1 MPTVNF
7 VGNKA
12 FCLLVS
18 WVLRQRVSDT
28 LCGTKALLRRDYESM
43 PLSGGDRWGD
53 FDLLFGAAR
62 QKLRILEIP
71 IHYHERVA
79 GESKMNV
86 RREGPLFLGACLTGW
101 RMLRRP
107 ASVPWS
113 TRAPDRGWRTGA
125 VARAR
130 RMTRGGS
137 DGLLA
142 LYERAARTGALD
154 RPRPRRAFESLYLAY
169 KRLIEAGPVEG
180 LRELVPEGSTVV
192 DVGANI
198 GFFSLRF
205 ARWVGPAGR
214 VIAIEPEARNIASLR
229 ARVERAGLSD
239 VVDCIQAAAADRS
252 GVLRLA
258 LTPGHPGDHHLAK
271 FGEPVQA
278 VTARRADSTRSAAGV
293 AGQDR
298 RPRRRDDGDRRRPA
312 AARQATLRGIRG
324 GARTVAGARGV
335 LAARADRVARRTR
348 VRRSQAHPTRRR
360 STRAARRAARASRRQ
375 LDGLYRHPVSRRLDR
390 QRRIS
395 TM

>member
-1 MPTVNF
+1 
-7 VGNKA
+7 
-12 FCLLVS
+12 
-18 WVLRQRVSDT
+18 
-28 LCGTKALLRRDYESM
+28 
-43 PLSGGDRWGD
+43 
-53 FDLLFGAAR
+53 
-62 QKLRILEIP
+62 
-71 IHYHERVA
+71 
-79 GESKMNV
+79 
-86 RREGPLFLGACLTGW
+86 
-101 RMLRRP
+101 
-107 ASVPWS
+107 
-113 TRAPDRGWRTGA
+113 
-125 VARAR
+125 
-130 RMTRGGS
+130 MTRGGS

-229 ARVERAGLSD
+229 ARVERAGLSG

-278 VTARRADSTRSAAGV
+278 VTLDELTAQEVRRVSLVKIDV
-293 AGQDR
+293 Q
-298 RPRRRDDGDRRRPA
+298 
-312 AARQATLRGIRG
+312 
-324 GARTVAGARGV
+324 GAETMVIAGARRLLDKQRSAVFVEVHEPSLARGGSSPRELIESLVGLGFAGHRLTRRGV
-335 LAARADRVARRTR
+335 GPREQPDELLAHLAGSSTGYIDILFLAA
-348 VRRSQAHPTRRR
+348 
-360 STRAARRAARASRRQ
+360 
-375 LDGLYRHPVSRRLDR
+375 
-390 QRRIS
+390 
-395 TM
+395 